1 MLHFIQRKQIISNL
15 WLSCPVA
22 GGHVSLQ
29 QKALSSWIC
38 FCCASCIGV
47 KTQRALHLREE
58 NKKTRP
64 HRQASDLEPRAGDRK
79 MKLRREKKKLCGL
92 RTFTRILGCF
102 DFSLL
107 KICLPY
113 AFHCL
118 GLKQHRYWLK
128 FYSLFIWPLTQQH
141 NLMVIFGLSQTNFIW
156 SDSSLH
162 LLLICPRVMQYLM

>member
-1 MLHFIQRKQIISNL
+1 MLHVIQRKQIISNL

-22 GGHVSLQ
+22 GVHVSLQ

-58 NKKTRP
+58 NKRTRP
-64 HRQASDLEPRAGDRK
+64 HRQASDWEPRASDRK
-79 MKLRREKKKLCGL
+79 TKLRREKESCVVWE
-92 RTFTRILGCF
+92 RFTRILGCF

-107 KICLPY
+107 KICSPY
-113 AFHCL
+113 VFHCL

-128 FYSLFIWPLTQQH
+128 FYTLFLWPLTQQH

-162 LLLICPRVMQYLM
+162 LLLICHRVMQYLM